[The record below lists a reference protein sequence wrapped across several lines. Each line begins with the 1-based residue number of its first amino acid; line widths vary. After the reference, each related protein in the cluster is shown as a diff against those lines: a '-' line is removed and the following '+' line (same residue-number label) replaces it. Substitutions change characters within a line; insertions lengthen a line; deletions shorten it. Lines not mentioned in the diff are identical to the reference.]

1 MNLRLRRWV
10 KVTLF
15 LLIVIVG
22 IFCYSRYIETK
33 LFRIKEYNIVNKKIP
48 KNFNGFKILH
58 ITDIHYKITTDKSNL
73 EKIIKIINLT
83 KPDIVIF
90 TGDLFDK
97 DYKYT
102 KKDLKDLESLLKK
115 IDYNI
120 EKIAIKGDSDNKDFN
135 TVFENSNFKI
145 LNNSYEL
152 IYYKGND
159 PILIYNTDSKNNIL
173 SEVNESYKYSILLI
187 HQPDNVTKI
196 DLNNT
201 NLILAGHSLN
211 GQIVLPYF
219 GGLIKQKGASKYY
232 KEYYKINNSV
242 MYISSGIG
250 TVNYKFRLFNI
261 PSVNLYRLKAS

>member
-1 MNLRLRRWV
+1 MRIRLRKWV
-10 KVTLF
+10 KALIFTL
-15 LLIVIVG
+15 LLCGSTIL
-22 IFCYSRYIETK
+22 YSRYIETK
-33 LFRIKEYNIVNKKIP
+33 LFKIKEYNIINKNIP
-48 KNFNGFKILH
+48 KNFNGFKIIH
-58 ITDIHYKITTDKSNL
+58 ISDIHYKMTT
-73 EKIIKIINLT
+73 EKNDLQNIIKKINIT
-83 KPDIVIF
+83 KPDIVVF

-97 DYKYT
+97 NIKYT
-102 KKDLKDLESLLKK
+102 KQDLKDLTKILNS
-115 IDYNI
+115 IDYSI
-120 EKIAIKGDSDNKDFN
+120 EKLAIKGDSDNKDFN

-152 IYYKGND
+152 IYYKGNE

-173 SEVNESYKYSILLI
+173 NEINESYKYSILLI
-187 HQPDNVTKI
+187 HEPDNVTNI

-211 GQIVLPYF
+211 GQIILPYF
-219 GGLIKQKGASKYY
+219 GGLIKQKGAAKYY
-232 KEYYKINNSV
+232 KEYYKINNSD